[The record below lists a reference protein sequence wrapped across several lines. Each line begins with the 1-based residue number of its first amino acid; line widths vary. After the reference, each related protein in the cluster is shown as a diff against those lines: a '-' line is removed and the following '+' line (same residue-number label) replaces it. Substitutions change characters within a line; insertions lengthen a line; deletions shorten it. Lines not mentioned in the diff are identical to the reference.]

1 MRLSSGALRQVRP
14 SFGRSTRARDIE
26 GAELFKD
33 EERAVTIENVL
44 AALVAAVRADEHEE
58 DRSARDLFKT
68 ARSRRRRLGLLSF
81 GAGPLVGVATH
92 VVDLYC
98 ETATVCDLADL
109 HSIALTEHDVA
120 AHMLVLWGI
129 LDGVDEAKAVM
140 TGAGTQSLASIVG
153 ERVHSGAA
161 EHIPDKLTKRAA
173 IQAVWDA
180 RHLVDDARNAA
191 RAGSVGG
198 VVFTGHRTK
207 QLIKKAELQ
216 LGVQHAPELGTQEG
230 SMPRKFEMKKV
241 D

>member
-1 MRLSSGALRQVRP
+1 MGIRRRIAARATELGGAGADAAVVRAQHA
-14 SFGRSTRARDIE
+14 GARYR
-26 GAELFKD
+26 GLQSVYKD
-33 EERAVTIENVL
+33 EDRPVTIENVL

-58 DRSARDLFKT
+58 DRSARDVFKA

-109 HSIALTEHDVA
+109 HAIGLTEHQIA

-129 LDGVDEAKAVM
+129 LDGVDEAEAVM
-140 TGAGTQSLASIVG
+140 AGTSTQSLASIVG
-153 ERVHSGAA
+153 GRVHGGAA
-161 EHIPDKLTKRAA
+161 GHIPDKLTKRAA
-173 IQAVWDA
+173 IQALWDA
-180 RHLVDDARNAA
+180 RHLVGDAREAA
-191 RAGSVGG
+191 GAGSVSG

-216 LGVQHAPELGTQEG
+216 LGLRHAPELTGQT
-230 SMPRKFEMKKV
+230 
-241 D
+241 